1 MSYYK
6 KQSTDFSMWHCVAEV
21 SFHFMKLFKTI
32 SQRHLLNANGE
43 MLCFFGWNLSVCN
56 FMLFAIK
63 ALNPSFQ
70 MSCLTV
76 SIQFY
81 AVKPWFKIVT
91 VLNECWTWIK
101 FNLIGFKLLNMSRS
115 FKTKKNLTPH
125 EPNFHWLKT
134 EFRLDLNK
142 LWILCWF
149 RQLKCAHW
157 SLFGCDLA
165 ILCFLK
171 SF

>member
-1 MSYYK
+1 MTTN
-6 KQSTDFSMWHCVAEV
+6 QDDFIFLRKFATKSFDQVLKHSIFQCLTTKSSQQISVCDIV
-21 SFHFMKLFKTI
+21 SPKFRSI
-32 SQRHLLNANGE
+32 SWNYLKPSETFTQCEWWNV
-43 MLCFFGWNLSVCN
+43 MFFFCWNLTVCN

-115 FKTKKNLTPH
+115 FKTKK
-125 EPNFHWLKT
+125 K
-134 EFRLDLNK
+134 LNSA
-142 LWILCWF
+142 
-149 RQLKCAHW
+149 RT
-157 SLFGCDLA
+157 
-165 ILCFLK
+165 
-171 SF
+171 

>member
-1 MSYYK
+1 
-6 KQSTDFSMWHCVAEV
+6 
-21 SFHFMKLFKTI
+21 
-32 SQRHLLNANGE
+32 
-43 MLCFFGWNLSVCN
+43 
-56 FMLFAIK
+56 MLFAIK

-81 AVKPWFKIVT
+81 AVKPWLKIVT

-165 ILCFLK
+165 ILCFVK
-171 SF
+171 SFECLGYDLKALCFGKKKEPFIPWMLSFF